1 MKRRTFPLWLIR
13 DLPALIGITL
23 SFWPLVIMVIAN
35 GAKAMRGKKIAPAVY
50 EHLMLMLPLAEAKLR
65 HALYRQAFRAFGWN
79 VRLVPRELLPPVTSW
94 SDFLP
99 RFEAYRLA
107 MMDLRAASQ
116 TFTDMLRQ
124 HYRIRPRVDANA
136 VRAPHGST
144 HARSAGTHQAADV
157 AGHTERTSTWRAEAQ
172 RRRQHERGLAHARG
186 PPASPLVA
194 IHPKLASAL
203 PRV

>member
-1 MKRRTFPLWLIR
+1 LWLIR

-35 GAKAMRGKKIAPAVY
+35 GAKAMRGKKISPAVY

-79 VRLVPRELLPPVTSW
+79 VRLVPREHLPPVTSW

-116 TFTDMLRQ
+116 TFTDMLRR

-136 VRAPHGST
+136 VRAARGST
-144 HARSAGTHQAADV
+144 DACSATTHEAVGLAASRIEAVRV
-157 AGHTERTSTWRAEAQ
+157 ALMVSSDRRERPSN
-172 RRRQHERGLAHARG
+172 HERGLANARG
-186 PPASPLVA
+186 PPASP
-194 IHPKLASAL
+194 IIENQPKLASAL